1 MIKKQ
6 CMNNGKQIFIS
17 YAREDEG
24 SARKVYEDLSAKGF
38 KVWFDKETLL
48 PGQNWELEIK
58 KGIREA
64 DAIIILISSKS
75 VNKRGYINKEI
86 RLALDEALSFP
97 EGAIFVIPV
106 LLEDCKPNFE
116 QLRELHWLNFFPS
129 YENGMERLLKS
140 LALL

>member
-6 CMNNGKQIFIS
+6 YMNNGKQIFIS
-17 YAREDEG
+17 YAREDVD
-24 SARKVYEDLSAKGF
+24 SARKVYDDLKARGF
-38 KVWFDKETLL
+38 KVWFDVETLL

-58 KGIREA
+58 KGIRQA

-97 EGAIFVIPV
+97 EGEIFVIPV
-106 LLEDCKPNFE
+106 LLEDCKPSFE